1 MTVSR
6 PAEGTHPASQSTSR
20 LVCVS
25 SFPPLPMKTR
35 VRPQKK
41 TKIDFYHIECVAGQL
56 TKSQY
61 PVFTIY
67 VQKNC
72 LPSAASCDA
81 AWSFERVMDHELDT
95 EVRQLSRIFSIDL
108 S

>member
-1 MTVSR
+1 MDCI
-6 PAEGTHPASQSTSR
+6 E
-20 LVCVS
+20 
-25 SFPPLPMKTR
+25 SFL
-35 VRPQKK
+35 
-41 TKIDFYHIECVAGQL
+41 DQL

-95 EVRQLSRIFSIDL
+95 EVRQLTSRLLRRSVNYISVSRSARGARLDPDRSAWSFV
-108 S
+108 